1 MGDNMGRML
10 TALRDRRREGTD
22 ANDATAPK
30 GSNVTGRIRR
40 GCEGG
45 ALATLVMTVYRLPVT
60 RSLPPSA
67 EFRATFVAGGRP
79 QDHPLAALVLHF
91 AYGIGAGGVF
101 GALVSD
107 RASLDR
113 ERTRSFLDDS
123 VSGPPERSGEVTV
136 TMAGLLYGAALSVV
150 GERFVLGRLLR
161 TQLDD
166 RFAFHVGH
174 VRSGITPGAWVGTR
188 TRREKGE

>member
-1 MGDNMGRML
+1 MGRTF
-10 TALRDRRREGTD
+10 TALRDRRREDTD
-22 ANDATAPK
+22 TNDGTAPE
-30 GSNVTGRIRR
+30 GPDVAGRVRR
-40 GCEGG
+40 GIEGG

-67 EFRATFVAGGRP
+67 EFWTTFVAGGRP

-101 GALVSD
+101 GALVSG

-113 ERTRSFLDDS
+113 ERMRSFLDDS

-136 TMAGLLYGAALSVV
+136 TMAGLLYGVALSVV
-150 GERFVLGRLLR
+150 GERLVLGRLLR
-161 TQLDD
+161 TEPDD

-174 VRSGITPGAWVGTR
+174 VLYGITLGAWVGTR

>member
-1 MGDNMGRML
+1 MDRS
-10 TALRDRRREGTD
+10 TVLRNERHEGT
-22 ANDATAPK
+22 AGEESTGPQRPSVA
-30 GSNVTGRIRR
+30 GRIRR
-40 GCEGG
+40 GLEGG
-45 ALATLVMTVYRLPVT
+45 ALATIVMTVYRLPVT

-67 EFRATFVAGGRP
+67 EFWTAFVAGGRP

-101 GALVSD
+101 AALVSG
-107 RASLDR
+107 RASLDPG
-113 ERTRSFLDDS
+113 RTRSILDDS

-136 TMAGLLYGAALSVV
+136 TMAGLLYGVALSVV

-161 TQLDD
+161 TEPDD

-174 VRSGITPGAWVGTR
+174 VLYGITLGAWVGTR
-188 TRREKGE
+188 TRRENGK